1 MRLLAKDCDR
11 KRNVEDISS
20 FEDIVSES
28 GDYMFENLFL
38 LVNNSFISWN
48 EAVFLSLP
56 LGEKVVAFHY
66 IFINVI
72 SFDRRED
79 VAMMQI
85 GLLKFLRKLLRVFWY
100 FERI

>member
-38 LVNNSFISWN
+38 LVNDSFIGWN
-48 EAVFLSLP
+48 ETVFLSLP
-56 LGEKVVAFHY
+56 LGEKVVSFHY

-72 SFDRRED
+72 SLDWGEN
-79 VAMMQI
+79 VAM
-85 GLLKFLRKLLRVFWY
+85 L
-100 FERI
+100 